1 MLNKV
6 VVVVK
11 GIIEHKGRVLILQRS
26 SMDEV
31 DADRWEM
38 VGGKIEFGEQLEEAL
53 VREVLEEAGI
63 AVSVEKLL
71 YATTFFTDPHR
82 QIVLLSYLCRAANN
96 EVTLS
101 EEHRDYKWVEGF
113 ELGNYL
119 PELIMNDLN
128 RHNVQSLLKESPSV

>member
-6 VVVVK
+6 LVVVK
-11 GIIEHKGRVLILQRS
+11 GVIEYKGRVLILQRS
-26 SMDEV
+26 SKDEV
-31 DADRWEM
+31 GADRWET
-38 VGGKIEFGEQLEEAL
+38 VGGKINFGEQLEEAL

-63 AVSVEKLL
+63 VVSVEKLL

-82 QIVLLSYLCRAANN
+82 QIVLLSYLCRAADDS
-96 EVTLS
+96 VSLS

-113 ELGNYL
+113 ELDSYL
-119 PELIMNDLN
+119 PESIMNDLN